1 MNTKSLM
8 ERLLEA
14 GYPASEID
22 NHYSDLYVYVTPL
35 TTKVIKEW
43 ARENGYKQD
52 LRDGVFVQTFK
63 DQITGR
69 KMYDIAFQYV
79 PFWGKTTFDVNGRTV
94 YFVKGVV

>member
-14 GYPASEID
+14 GYPPEDI
-22 NHYSDLYVYVTPL
+22 HHYYSDLYVYVTPL
-35 TTKVIKEW
+35 TTKVITEW
-43 ARENGYKQD
+43 ANDNGYSGN

-69 KMYDIAFQYV
+69 KMYDIFFEYI
-79 PFWGKTTFDVNGRTV
+79 PFWDKKEVN
-94 YFVKGVV
+94 